1 MKAESNFKKA
11 FTMAEAILV
20 MTILGIIATIMIT
33 TIKPAEFKKQGFRTL
48 SKKVLS
54 GIDTATTQIIINDT
68 KLGTFDSLIKSD
80 GTSTSF
86 SADPSAT
93 LEYYKKYLTTIRTEV
108 PDTSFCKKGPE
119 TGVFTNVAAV
129 YLKDGACIGI
139 VADATT
145 YNSETGYAKTIFPGE
160 TTPAVTKNITQGL
173 ILFDINGEE
182 EPNTIGE
189 DGFVLPVG
197 TAGIM
202 YDG

>member
-1 MKAESNFKKA
+1 MKAKFSSKKA

-48 SKKVLS
+48 AKKVLS

-68 KLGTFDSLIKSD
+68 KLGTFDSLI
-80 GTSTSF
+80 TSSGGSTEF
-86 SADPSAT
+86 KTDASAT

-108 PDTSFCKKGPE
+108 PDTSFCRTAGSGSAI
-119 TGVFTNVAAV
+119 TGATAV

-139 VADATT
+139 VADGTN
-145 YNSETGYAKTIFPGE
+145 YNNTTGYQTIFPGE
-160 TTPAVTKNITQGL
+160 TAPAVTQNITQGL
-173 ILFDINGEE
+173 ILFDINGDE

-189 DGFVLPVG
+189 DGFILPVG
-197 TAGIM
+197 NGGIM

>member
-1 MKAESNFKKA
+1 MMAKKNSKKA

-33 TIKPAEFKKQGFRTL
+33 TIKPAQFKKQGFRTL
-48 SKKVLS
+48 AKKVLS
-54 GIDTATTQIIINDT
+54 SIDTATTQIVINDT

-80 GTSTSF
+80 GLSTEF
-86 SADPSAT
+86 KTDAAAT

-108 PDTSFCKKGPE
+108 PTTSFCKTAG
-119 TGVFTNVAAV
+119 TAAALANVEAA

-139 VADATT
+139 VATDSYA
-145 YNSETGYAKTIFPGE
+145 NETGYVTIFPGE
-160 TTPAVTKNITQGL
+160 EAPGVTTKNITQGL
-173 ILFDINGEE
+173 ILFDINGDE

-189 DGFVLPVG
+189 DGFILPVG
-197 TAGIM
+197 TGGIM